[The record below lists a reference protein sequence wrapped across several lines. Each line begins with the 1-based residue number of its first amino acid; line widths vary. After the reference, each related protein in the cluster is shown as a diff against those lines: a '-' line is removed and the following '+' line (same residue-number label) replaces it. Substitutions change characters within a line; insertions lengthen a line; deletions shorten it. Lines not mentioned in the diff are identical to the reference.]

1 MIVTLT
7 LNPSLDRTLALDSL
21 RRGEVLR
28 ATSVRIDPGGKGVN
42 VTRVLRAFGVDSHA
56 VIPCAGPDGEEL
68 ARLLQN
74 AGVPVTEVQVAGWT
88 RSNITLAEADGR
100 VTKVNA
106 PGGALTGQEVA
117 LLAEAVLERCVSQNA
132 ANAGTAN
139 GAAANGG
146 VASGGTANTGTA
158 NGGASASGGFANGG
172 ASASGGFANGGASA
186 SGGFA
191 NGGMPN
197 SGASNTG
204 VSWAVL
210 SGSLPPGVPDDV
222 YASLTAQFAE
232 HGVRV
237 AVDTSGAALL
247 AAVDAGP
254 DLIKPNR
261 QELAA
266 AVGTPLNSIGEV
278 VAAAEKLC
286 SRGVKAVLAS
296 LGADGTVLVD
306 GSGAVFGTAEAIE
319 PVSTVG
325 AGDALLAGFLA
336 AGGQGPEALIEA
348 MAWARAAVGLPGSQ
362 MPGPPD
368 VVREGIRVVRDPGGK
383 PAGAL
388 HLADNG

>member
-117 LLAEAVLERCVSQNA
+117 LLAEAVLERCVSQDA

-146 VASGGTANTGTA
+146 VASGG
-158 NGGASASGGFANGG
+158 FANV
-172 ASASGGFANGGASA
+172 
-186 SGGFA
+186 
-191 NGGMPN
+191 GMPN

-222 YASLTAQFAE
+222 YARLTAQFAE

>member
-158 NGGASASGGFANGG
+158 NGGASASGGFANV
-172 ASASGGFANGGASA
+172 
-186 SGGFA
+186 
-191 NGGMPN
+191 GMPN

-222 YASLTAQFAE
+222 YARLTAQFAE

-306 GSGAVFGTAEAIE
+306 GSGAVFGAAEAIE

>member
-28 ATSVRIDPGGKGVN
+28 ATSARIDPGGKGVN
-42 VTRVLRAFGVDSHA
+42 VTRVLRAFGVASHA

-74 AGVPVTEVQVAGWT
+74 DGVPVTEVQVDGWT

-106 PGGALTGQEVA
+106 PGGALTGREVA
-117 LLAEAVLERCVSQNA
+117 LLAEAVLDRCVSQDP
-132 ANAGTAN
+132 ANAGA
-139 GAAANGG
+139 
-146 VASGGTANTGTA
+146 
-158 NGGASASGGFANGG
+158 
-172 ASASGGFANGGASA
+172 
-186 SGGFA
+186 
-191 NGGMPN
+191 
-197 SGASNTG
+197 
-204 VSWAVL
+204 SWAVL

-222 YASLTAQFAE
+222 YATLTAQFAE

-254 DLIKPNR
+254 DLVKPNR

-296 LGADGTVLVD
+296 LGADGSVLVD
-306 GSGAVFGTAEAIE
+306 SSGALFGTAEAIE

-336 AGGQGPEALIEA
+336 AGGEGGQALIEG

-368 VVREGIRVVRDPGGK
+368 VSREGIRVVRDPGGK
-383 PAGAL
+383 PAGSL

>member
-74 AGVPVTEVQVAGWT
+74 DGVPVTEVQVAGWT

-158 NGGASASGGFANGG
+158 NGGASASGGFANV
-172 ASASGGFANGGASA
+172 
-186 SGGFA
+186 
-191 NGGMPN
+191 GMPN

-204 VSWAVL
+204 ASWAVL

-362 MPGPPD
+362 MPGPPV

-388 HLADNG
+388 HRADNG